1 MISYLKGSLEA
12 KNIDSIIIEVGGV
25 GYKVFMSGSSIDKL
39 REIGKVVKVFTYMR
53 VREDDVSLYGF
64 CTNEE
69 LKMFEQLLG
78 VSGVGAKS
86 ALSILANIS
95 PSSFAL
101 AIITGDVETL
111 KSLPGI
117 GAKSAQRMILEL
129 KDKMKT
135 QEAIEAKEI
144 NIKAPVKPLGKLQD
158 AIDALQVLGYG
169 RKDIDIALSNINTE
183 ELTVEEII
191 KQGLKYLGM

>member
-1 MISYLKGSLEA
+1 M
-12 KNIDSIIIEVGGV
+12 
-25 GYKVFMSGSSIDKL
+25 
-39 REIGKVVKVFTYMR
+39 RE
-53 VREDDVSLYGF
+53 REDDISLFGF

-101 AIITGDVETL
+101 AIITGDINTL
-111 KSLPGI
+111 KGLPGI

-135 QEAIEAKEI
+135 QEAIETEVTSVQVIAKNDKTKDVIE
-144 NIKAPVKPLGKLQD
+144 
-158 AIDALQVLGYG
+158 ALQVLGYS
-169 RKDIDIALSNINTE
+169 RKDIELAMAKINTE